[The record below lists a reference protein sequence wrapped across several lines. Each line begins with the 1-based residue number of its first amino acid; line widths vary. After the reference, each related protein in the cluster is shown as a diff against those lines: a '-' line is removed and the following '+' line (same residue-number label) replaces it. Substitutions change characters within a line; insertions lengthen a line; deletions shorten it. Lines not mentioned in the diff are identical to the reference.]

1 MTENMF
7 KKVTNR
13 SSLTPLFKDGMSIL
27 FGGFGG
33 VGTPPGLVDLIL
45 ETGIKN
51 LTLIGTDAGFPD
63 IGIGKVITKK
73 RAKKL
78 IVSHIG
84 SNPNAGAY
92 MNAGELEIEFS
103 PQGTLIERIRAGG
116 MGLGGILSD
125 IGIEAEIVNRNKEK
139 VKVAEKEYLIEP
151 AITSDVA
158 IVYAKKA
165 DDYGNLIFDK
175 SARNSNPFVA
185 TAGKITIVEA
195 LEIVPCGTLNPE
207 EIITPGVFVDYI
219 VESKG
224 VNWQWAWEQK

>member
-1 MTENMF
+1 MTENTY

-13 SSLTPLFKDGMSIL
+13 DSLAPLFKDGMSIL

-33 VGTPPGLVDLIL
+33 VGTPPGLVDLII

-51 LTLIGTDAGFPD
+51 LTLIGTDAGFPT
-63 IGIGKVITKK
+63 IGVGKIITKK
-73 RAKKL
+73 RAKRL
-78 IVSHIG
+78 LVSHIG
-84 SNPNAGAY
+84 SNPTAGIY

-125 IGIEAEIVNRNKEK
+125 IGIEAEIVNQNKEK

-165 DDYGNLIFDK
+165 DYYGNLVFDK
-175 SARNSNPFVA
+175 SARNSNPYVA
-185 TAGKITIVEA
+185 MAGKTTIVEA
-195 LEIVPCGTLNPE
+195 LEIVPIGSLNPE

-219 VESKG
+219 VQSKG